1 MSTPQGPTLRERL
14 RRAPAF
20 GADLPAFE
28 PDEAPEDPHALFEE
42 WVLAAIDAGAP
53 APQAMTLS
61 TRGADGSVSARVVV
75 LKDVTADGWH
85 FATDARSRK
94 IQDLTADATVAAS
107 FYWPTLARQVR
118 ITGWAHAM
126 GATASAADFLERSPA
141 SRGAALA
148 TRPGEPLASH
158 AELVAAIAG
167 ATARADADR
176 ELVLPEWQVWVV
188 VPEEIEFWQGS
199 PERAHVRAV
208 YRREAAGWTRTRLWP

>member
-1 MSTPQGPTLRERL
+1 MRDPEGPTLRQRL

-20 GADLPAFE
+20 GADLPGFE
-28 PDEAPEDPHALFEE
+28 PDDAPDDPHVLFTE
-42 WVLAAIDAGAP
+42 WVLGAIDAGTP

-126 GATASAADFLERSPA
+126 GAAASATDFLERSPA

-158 AELVAAIAG
+158 AELVAAIAD

-176 ELVLPEWQVWVV
+176 ELVLPEWQEWVV

-199 PERAHVRAV
+199 AERAHVRAV

>member
-1 MSTPQGPTLRERL
+1 MSDAEVRSLRERL
-14 RRAPAF
+14 RRVPAF
-20 GADLPAFE
+20 GGDLPTFE
-28 PDEAPEDPHALFEE
+28 PDEAPADPHRLFEE
-42 WVLAAIDAGAP
+42 WLLGAVDAGAP
-53 APQAMTLS
+53 APHAMTLS

-94 IQDLTADATVAAS
+94 LQDLTVDATVAAS

-126 GATASAADFLERSPA
+126 GAAASAADFLERSPA

-148 TRPGEPLASH
+148 TRPGEPLGSH
-158 AELVAAIAG
+158 AELVEAVG
-167 ATARADADR
+167 RETARADADR

-199 PERAHVRAV
+199 PERAHVRLV
-208 YRREAAGWTRTRLWP
+208 YRRETTGWTRTRLWP

>member
-1 MSTPQGPTLRERL
+1 MSDPEVPTLRERL

-20 GADLPAFE
+20 GPDLPGFE
-28 PDEAPEDPHALFEE
+28 PDDAPEDPHVLFAE
-42 WVLAAIDAGAP
+42 WVLGAIDAGAP

-94 IQDLTADATVAAS
+94 IHDLTADATVAAS

-126 GATASAADFLERSPA
+126 GAAASAADFLERSPA

-158 AELVAAIAG
+158 AELVTAITD

-188 VPEEIEFWQGS
+188 VPEEVEFWQGNA
-199 PERAHVRAV
+199 ERAHVRAV

>member
-1 MSTPQGPTLRERL
+1 MSTGTSSLRERL
-14 RRAPAF
+14 RRVPAF
-20 GADLPAFE
+20 PSDPPAFE
-28 PDEAPEDPHALFEE
+28 PDDAPADPHALFEE
-42 WVLAAIDAGAP
+42 WLLGAVDAGAP

-94 IQDLTADATVAAS
+94 IQDLAADASVAAS

-126 GATASAADFLERSPA
+126 GAAASAVDFLERSPA
-141 SRGAALA
+141 SRGAALG

-158 AELVAAIAG
+158 ADLVDAIEQ

-176 ELVLPEWQVWVV
+176 GLVLPEWQVWVV

-199 PERAHVRAV
+199 PERAHVRLV
-208 YRREAAGWTRTRLWP
+208 YRKEATGWTRTRLWP